1 MKKKI
6 FKTLGILSAV
16 ILSGCASTEVEKV
29 PEEKTPEPVPVI
41 EEKEPEQIPPA
52 PVEIDEDKDAVVE
65 STDDEEYS
73 RSTSNVE
80 VTKEKFEE
88 DKTQILKIIDELA
101 VVMKN
106 QDYFG
111 WLKYLDE
118 NSKDYWSKKQNLQKA
133 SNRLPKKGFQLKSLQ
148 DYFKYVF
155 IPSRVGRTVD
165 EIRYE
170 TETQVKVV
178 QTKNNTDMVYYN
190 FLREDGKWKLRL
202 PPIND

>member
-6 FKTLGILSAV
+6 FKTLGLSIVAV
-16 ILSGCASTEVEKV
+16 VISGCASTDTEVV
-29 PEEKTPEPVPVI
+29 PEKKEPVQIIEEEKKTPAE
-41 EEKEPEQIPPA
+41 
-52 PVEIDEDKDAVVE
+52 PVEIDADKEDVIKSA
-65 STDDEEYS
+65 DDEEYS
-73 RSTSNVE
+73 RSTTNVM

-88 DKTQILKIIDELA
+88 DKTQILKIINELA

-118 NSKDYWSKKQNLQKA
+118 SSKDYWSKKQNLQKA

-190 FLREDGKWKLRL
+190 FLRENGKWKLRL

>member
-6 FKTLGILSAV
+6 FKTLGLSIVAV
-16 ILSGCASTEVEKV
+16 VISGCASTDTEVV
-29 PEEKTPEPVPVI
+29 PEKKEPVQIIKEEKKTPE
-41 EEKEPEQIPPA
+41 E
-52 PVEIDEDKDAVVE
+52 PVEIDADKEDVVK
-65 STDDEEYS
+65 SAYDEEYS
-73 RSTSNVE
+73 RSTTNVM

>member
-6 FKTLGILSAV
+6 FKTLGLSIVAV
-16 ILSGCASTEVEKV
+16 VISGCASTDTEVV
-29 PEEKTPEPVPVI
+29 PEKKEPVQIIKEEKKTPAE
-41 EEKEPEQIPPA
+41 
-52 PVEIDEDKDAVVE
+52 PVEIDADKEDVVK
-65 STDDEEYS
+65 SANDEEYS
-73 RSTSNVE
+73 RSTTNVM

>member
-1 MKKKI
+1 MKKSTI
-6 FKTLGILSAV
+6 KTIGITVASAV
-16 ILSGCASTEVEKV
+16 LFGCGTTNVE
-29 PEEKTPEPVPVI
+29 PEQEIKEPVQVI
-41 EEKEPEQIPPA
+41 EEKQPEQTPPPA
-52 PVEIDEDKDAVVE
+52 PVEIDADKEDIVKI
-65 STDDEEYS
+65 SDDEEYS
-73 RSTSNVE
+73 RSTTNVG
-80 VTKEKFEE
+80 VSKEKFEE

-178 QTKNNTDMVYYN
+178 QSKNNTDMVYYN

>member
-6 FKTLGILSAV
+6 FKTLGLSIVAV
-16 ILSGCASTEVEKV
+16 VISGCASTDTEVV
-29 PEEKTPEPVPVI
+29 PEKKEPVQIIKEEKKTPAE
-41 EEKEPEQIPPA
+41 
-52 PVEIDEDKDAVVE
+52 PVEIDADKEDVVK
-65 STDDEEYS
+65 SADDEEYS
-73 RSTSNVE
+73 RSTTNVM

-118 NSKDYWSKKQNLQKA
+118 SSKDYWSKKQNLQKA

-190 FLREDGKWKLRL
+190 FLRENGKWKLRL

>member
-6 FKTLGILSAV
+6 FKTLGLSIVAV
-16 ILSGCASTEVEKV
+16 VISGCASTDTEVV
-29 PEEKTPEPVPVI
+29 PEKKEPVQIIEEEKKTPAE
-41 EEKEPEQIPPA
+41 
-52 PVEIDEDKDAVVE
+52 PVEIDADKEDVIKSA
-65 STDDEEYS
+65 DDEEYS
-73 RSTSNVE
+73 RSTTNVM

-118 NSKDYWSKKQNLQKA
+118 SSKDYWSKKQNLQKA

-190 FLREDGKWKLRL
+190 FLRENGKWKLRL

>member
-6 FKTLGILSAV
+6 FKTLGLSIVAV
-16 ILSGCASTEVEKV
+16 VISGCASTDTEVV
-29 PEEKTPEPVPVI
+29 PEKKEPVQIIEEEKKTPAE
-41 EEKEPEQIPPA
+41 
-52 PVEIDEDKDAVVE
+52 PVEIDADKEDVVK
-65 STDDEEYS
+65 SADDEEYS
-73 RSTSNVE
+73 RSTTNVM

-118 NSKDYWSKKQNLQKA
+118 SSKDYWSKKQNLQKA

-190 FLREDGKWKLRL
+190 FLRENGKWKLRL